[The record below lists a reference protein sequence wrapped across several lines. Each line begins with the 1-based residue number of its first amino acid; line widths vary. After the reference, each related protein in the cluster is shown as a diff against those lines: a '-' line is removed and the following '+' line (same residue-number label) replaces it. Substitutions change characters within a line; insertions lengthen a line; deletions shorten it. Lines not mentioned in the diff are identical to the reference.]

1 MAPTVER
8 TAMSPEEFRLIRD
21 LVYEHCGIFFHDD
34 VKYLLERR
42 LNPRLPVRQAATF
55 SDYYRYLRFG
65 AERRTELEQIVELL
79 TTNETYFFREEYQ
92 LRAFVEEVLPDL
104 VKRRA
109 LDRRLR
115 IWSAG
120 CSSGEEVYTIA
131 ILVRESPL
139 LAGWNVEVFGNDIS
153 RRVLQIARKGIYGKS
168 SHRVTPPDI
177 LRKYF
182 KPLPDNRYQIDD
194 SLRAMVGFGH
204 LNLLDNEMVDLIGPV
219 DVVFCRNVLIYFD
232 KEARM
237 KVIRTFHR
245 KLRPGGYLLLG
256 HSESLIN
263 VSTEFELVY
272 LKNDMVY
279 RKAEAVDWSEVR
291 G

>member
-1 MAPTVER
+1 MSER
-8 TAMSPEEFRLIRD
+8 TSMSPEEFRLIRD

-42 LNPRLPVRQAATF
+42 LHPRLAERGAGTF
-55 SDYYRYLRFG
+55 SEYYRYLRFG
-65 AERRTELEQIVELL
+65 SERRVELEQIVELL

-92 LRAFVEEVLPDL
+92 LRAFTEEILPDL
-104 VKRRA
+104 IRRRA

-120 CSSGEEVYTIA
+120 CSSGEEAYTIA

-139 LAGWNVEVFGNDIS
+139 LSGWNVEIFGNDIS
-153 RRVLQIARKGIYGKS
+153 RRVLQIARRGIFGKS
-168 SHRVTPPDI
+168 SFRATPPDI
-177 LRKYF
+177 MRKYF
-182 KPLPDNRYQIDD
+182 KPLENNRFQIDD
-194 SLRAMVGFGH
+194 SLRSLVSFGH
-204 LNLLDNEMVDLIGPV
+204 LNLLDEEMLDLIGPV
-219 DVVFCRNVLIYFD
+219 DAVFCRNVLIYFD
-232 KEARM
+232 KAARL

-256 HSESLIN
+256 HSESLVN
-263 VSTEFELVY
+263 VSTDFELVY

-279 RKAEAVDWSEVR
+279 RRPEITDWSEVR
-291 G
+291 